1 MKVVFFTG
9 SLKFGG
15 AERVVSE
22 VANALAAKGVEVH
35 VALYNNVIS
44 YSLDERVRV
53 HVLKPL
59 VKSGGVLFF
68 LQVYFRLV
76 ILLLRLRPKY
86 AIAPSLLSGVLL
98 AFTFYPRVITRFDTY
113 ILGIKNKRR
122 RRTVFTAFNL
132 PNVTRVICPSAELKA
147 DVTPFFSRQSKLV
160 HVYNFVDIPPPRE
173 SAPPG
178 NYIVSVGRL
187 HPQKHISLVLKA
199 FAASRLRSSYRYVI
213 VGDGKVRQKLES
225 EAQSLGIADR
235 VGFTGN
241 RADASAI
248 IAGAAFLV
256 SASEKEGFPNVVIEA
271 LALGVPVVAA
281 DCKTG
286 PKEIIDSGVNG
297 FLFPVG
303 DQQTLTRVMDDL
315 ADDGLLARI
324 RSNAR
329 PSALKF
335 DKATV
340 LQHWFALFGLQQA

>member
-1 MKVVFFTG
+1 
-9 SLKFGG
+9 
-15 AERVVSE
+15 
-22 VANALAAKGVEVH
+22 
-35 VALYNNVIS
+35 
-44 YSLDERVRV
+44 
-53 HVLKPL
+53 
-59 VKSGGVLFF
+59 
-68 LQVYFRLV
+68 
-76 ILLLRLRPKY
+76 
-86 AIAPSLLSGVLL
+86 
-98 AFTFYPRVITRFDTY
+98 
-113 ILGIKNKRR
+113 
-122 RRTVFTAFNL
+122 
-132 PNVTRVICPSAELKA
+132 
-147 DVTPFFSRQSKLV
+147 
-160 HVYNFVDIPPPRE
+160 
-173 SAPPG
+173 
-178 NYIVSVGRL
+178 
-187 HPQKHISLVLKA
+187 

-281 DCKTG
+281 NCKTG
-286 PKEIIDSGVNG
+286 PKEIINSGVNG

-303 DQQTLTRVMDDL
+303 DQEVLTRLMDDL
-315 ADDGLLARI
+315 ADESLLAHI

-340 LQHWFALFGLQQA
+340 LQHWFA